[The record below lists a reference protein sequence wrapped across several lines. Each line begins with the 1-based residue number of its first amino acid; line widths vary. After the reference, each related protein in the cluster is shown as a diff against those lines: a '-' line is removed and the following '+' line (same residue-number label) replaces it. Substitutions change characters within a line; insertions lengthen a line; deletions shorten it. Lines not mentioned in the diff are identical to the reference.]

1 MNKKIDEYADEL
13 ILFTYKEI
21 TEKALNR
28 NSYWFKFEINRI
40 ETYISNHENSIIP
53 DGEDLKNFKIK
64 TQLTDDEIIRKALV
78 KNINE
83 KLFTRKSINGEFN
96 NLEFTEKGMMKAK
109 AILLNRKEK
118 KKKILTYSFDK
129 ILVPVIVAS
138 LIAIATSYITTKL
151 NNEEINKKIESL
163 EKEIKWLKEQK

>member
-1 MNKKIDEYADEL
+1 MNQKIDEYADEL

-21 TEKALNR
+21 TENALNR
-28 NSYWFKFEINRI
+28 NSYWFNFEISKI
-40 ETYISNHENSIIP
+40 ETYISNQENNLIP

-64 TQLTDDEIIRKALV
+64 TQLTDDGIIKKALV

-83 KLFTRKSINGEFN
+83 KLFIRKTINGEFN
-96 NLEFTEKGMMKAK
+96 NLEFTEDGMKKAK

-129 ILVPVIVAS
+129 ILVPIIVAS
-138 LIAIATSYITTKL
+138 LVAIITSYITTKL
-151 NNEEINKKIESL
+151 NNDEINKKIESL